1 MYVPQGGSQGKE
13 RRAFPWSRTPRGRF
27 PSSHPAATLP
37 ADPGPSP
44 AGSGIR
50 GIPMDFV
57 HLHVHSQFSLLDS
70 TIRIDDLVKHVSAQG
85 MTALALTDHMNVFGG
100 LQFLKACRNDKAGI
114 NLKPIFGSE
123 VVVADP
129 ETGRRHHLVLL
140 CRNPDGFANLRTLL
154 SRAYTDPARGDGPAT
169 LTRDGL
175 AAHSKGLIALSGCL
189 GGEVPQALL
198 RGDLDGAREAA
209 AWHAEVFGPG
219 SYYLEVANNGLAEQE
234 RVNRALAD
242 LSRET
247 GVPLVATA
255 NAHYLRREDA
265 AAHAV
270 LVAIEMKRNLT
281 AEALKTLPLDSFHL
295 ASPDEMA
302 ASFADLPEA
311 LANTVRIAESIE
323 GPALLTTKKH
333 HFPIFAPPDGKTV
346 ADYFREITFQGVRQ
360 RLAEARRLGLAP
372 DETAYN
378 ARVERELDVIIKLG
392 FDAYYLVVRDFITWA
407 KEHDIPVGP
416 GRGSG
421 AGSLVAFAVGIT
433 DIDPMRYDLL
443 FERFL
448 NPERISPPDFDIDF
462 CMEQREQVIQ
472 YVTEHYGRERV
483 CQIITFNAMKAKAVI
498 RDGSRVLG
506 LSFQEGDAIAKLIP
520 DALDMTLEKAWNLEP
535 RLQELIKGNP
545 TYQTLW
551 DVALRLEGL
560 ARQPGKH
567 AAGVVIADRPVEEY
581 APLFVTD
588 DGSVVTQFNM
598 KDLDYVGLIKFDF
611 LGLTSLTVID
621 NAVKTIRARGN
632 PGFRIEEIP
641 LDDKPT
647 FDLICSGGTAGVF
660 QLETRGITELVRR
673 LRPDRLEDI
682 IAIIALFRPGPLGS
696 GMVEEFIAV
705 KHGEKEA
712 SYPIEE
718 LRPILGDTYG
728 TILYQEQVMLITSG
742 LAGFSLGQADIL
754 RRAMGKKD
762 MKALQEQREPFLKGC
777 AERGIDVGKAADLFK
792 NMEFFAEYGF
802 NKSHSAAY
810 AYVTYR
816 MAYLKAHHPTEFL
829 CSVLTAEKGDQAKVM
844 RFIHE
849 ARLMGVAVLP
859 PDVNRSGS
867 DFTVEDVDDGAGG
880 RKGAIRFGMTA
891 VKGIG
896 TSAVDA
902 ILEARVEE
910 PFRSVMDFLS
920 RVDTRKVNKRV
931 IEALARCGA
940 MDGFGHTRA
949 SIVEGLDALLSAAQ
963 RRREDRSSGQGG
975 LFDDLPVSKA
985 AEAGP
990 THVPEW
996 PDRQKLA
1003 YEREAIG
1010 YYVSGHP
1017 LDRYAGRLERMEVAP
1032 IGDLPTLEDGETVR
1046 VAGIVLARNDK
1057 VAKASGNRFAYLTVE
1072 DASGQCECFVGGRT
1086 YPQLEHLTDLEEP
1099 VLVSG
1104 TVQIDSEKQQMKL
1117 MVQTIERLEAARRN
1131 SAKAVVVRLD
1141 LSLVR
1146 ESTVDSLLDLARRF
1160 KGPCP
1165 LELRLNLPGAGEMFL
1180 RAGMQWQVNPCDEL
1194 VADIERLLGPGSAVL
1209 T

>member
-1 MYVPQGGSQGKE
+1 
-13 RRAFPWSRTPRGRF
+13 
-27 PSSHPAATLP
+27 
-37 ADPGPSP
+37 
-44 AGSGIR
+44 
-50 GIPMDFV
+50 MDFV

-70 TIRIDDLVKHVSAQG
+70 TIRIDELVKQVSAQG
-85 MTALALTDHMNVFGG
+85 MKAVALTDHMNTFGA
-100 LQFLKACRNDKAGI
+100 LQFLKAAKNPKAGI
-114 NLKPIFGSE
+114 DLKPIFGSE
-123 VVVADP
+123 IVVIDA
-129 ETGRRHHLVLL
+129 ETARRHHLVLL
-140 CRNPDGFANLRTLL
+140 CRNPEGFANLRTLL
-154 SRAYTDPARGDGPAT
+154 SRAYTDPNRGDAAAAIS
-169 LTRDGL
+169 RDAL

-189 GGEVPQALL
+189 GGEVPQAIL
-198 RGDLDGAREAA
+198 RGDLDAAREAVS
-209 AWHAEVFGPG
+209 WHAEVFGG
-219 SYYLEVANNGLAEQE
+219 GGYYLEVANNGLAEQE
-234 RVNRALAD
+234 RVNGALAD

-255 NAHYLRREDA
+255 NAHYLKREDA
-265 AAHAV
+265 QAHAV

-295 ASPDEMA
+295 ATPDEMA
-302 ASFADLPEA
+302 ATFAHLPEA

-323 GPALLTTKKH
+323 GQALQTSKHH
-333 HFPIFAPPDGKTV
+333 HFPIFVPPDGKAV
-346 ADYFREITFQGVRQ
+346 PDYLREITAEGVTN

-372 DETAYN
+372 DETAYLDR
-378 ARVERELDVIIKLG
+378 AERELDVIIRLG
-392 FDAYYLVVRDFITWA
+392 FDAYYLVVRDFIAWA
-407 KEHDIPVGP
+407 KGHDIPVGP

-433 DIDPMRYDLL
+433 DIDPLRYDLL

-448 NPERISPPDFDIDF
+448 NAERISPPDFDIDF
-462 CMEQREQVIQ
+462 CMEQRDQVIQ
-472 YVTEHYGRERV
+472 YVTERYGRERV

-506 LSFQEGDAIAKLIP
+506 LTFQEGDAIAKLIP
-520 DALDMTLEKAWNLEP
+520 EALDMTLEKAWNMEP
-535 RLQELIKGNP
+535 RLQELIRGNP
-545 TYQTLW
+545 TYKTLW

-611 LGLTSLTVID
+611 LGLTALTVTN
-621 NAVKTIRARGN
+621 NAVKNIRARGN
-632 PGFRIEEIP
+632 PGFRIEDVP

-660 QLETRGITELVRR
+660 QLETRGITDLVRR

-696 GMVEEFIAV
+696 NMDKEFIAV
-705 KHGEKEA
+705 KHGEKAA

-718 LRPILGDTYG
+718 LRPLLGDTYG
-728 TILYQEQVMLITSG
+728 TILYQEQVMLITSR

-777 AERGIDVGKAADLFK
+777 AERGIDVDKAGDLFRQ
-792 NMEFFAEYGF
+792 MEFFAEYGF

-816 MAYLKAHHPTEFL
+816 MAYLKAHYPTEFL
-829 CSVLTAEKGDQAKVM
+829 CAVLTAEKGDQAKVM

-849 ARLMGVAVLP
+849 ARQMGVPVLP
-859 PDVNRSGS
+859 PDVNRSSS

-880 RKGAIRFGMTA
+880 TRGAIRFGLTA

-896 TSAVDA
+896 ESAVEA
-902 ILEARVEE
+902 ILDARLKE

-949 SIVEGLDALLSAAQ
+949 SLVEGLDALMSAAQ
-963 RRREDRSSGQGG
+963 RRRDDRESGQGG
-975 LFDDLPVSKA
+975 LFDALPVSKSV
-985 AEAGP
+985 EAGP
-990 THVPEW
+990 PHVPEW
-996 PDRQKLA
+996 PDRQRLA
-1003 YEREAIG
+1003 FEREAIG

-1017 LDRYAGRLERMEVAP
+1017 LDRYAGRLERFEVVP
-1032 IGDLPTLEDGETVR
+1032 VGDLPTFEENETVR

-1057 VAKASGNRFAYLTVE
+1057 VAKASGNRFAYLTLE
-1072 DASGQCECFVGGRT
+1072 DATGQCECFVGGRT
-1086 YPQLEHLTDLEEP
+1086 YPQLESLTDLEEP
-1099 VLVSG
+1099 VLVTG
-1104 TVQIDSEKQQMKL
+1104 NVQVDAEKQSVKL
-1117 MVQTIERLEAARRN
+1117 MVHSIERLEAARRAL
-1131 SAKAVVVRLD
+1131 AKAVVVRID

-1146 ESTVDSLLDLARRF
+1146 ESAIESVRDVVRRY

-1165 LELRLNLPGAGEMFL
+1165 LELRLRLAGAGELQM
-1180 RAGMQWQVNPCDEL
+1180 RAGMQWQVSPCDEIITE
-1194 VADIERLLGPGSAVL
+1194 IERILGPGTALL

>member
-1 MYVPQGGSQGKE
+1 MS
-13 RRAFPWSRTPRGRF
+13 
-27 PSSHPAATLP
+27 
-37 ADPGPSP
+37 
-44 AGSGIR
+44 
-50 GIPMDFV
+50 FV
-57 HLHVHSQFSLLDS
+57 HLHVHSQYSLLDS
-70 TIRIDDLVKHVSAQG
+70 TIRIDALVRQVAAQG
-85 MTALALTDHMNVFGG
+85 MTAVALTDHMNVFGS
-100 LQFLKACRNDKAGI
+100 LQFLKACHNDKAGI
-114 NLKPIFGSE
+114 HLKPIFGSE
-123 VVVADP
+123 IVVADP
-129 ETGRRHHLVLL
+129 ETARRHHVVLL

-154 SRAYTDPARGDGPAT
+154 SRAYTDPARGDAPAAVP
-169 LTRDGL
+169 RDSL
-175 AAHSKGLIALSGCL
+175 AAHAKGLIALSGCL

-198 RGDLDGAREAA
+198 RGDLEGAREAA
-209 AWHAEVFGPG
+209 SWHAEVFGPG
-219 SYYLEVANNGLAEQE
+219 GYYLEVSNNGLAEQE
-234 RVNRALAD
+234 RVNRAMAD

-247 GVPLVATA
+247 GIPLVATA

-270 LVAIEMKRNLT
+270 LVAIEMKRTLT
-281 AEALKTLPLDSFHL
+281 PESLSTLPLDSFHL
-295 ASPDEMA
+295 ASPEEMQA
-302 ASFADLPEA
+302 AFADLPEA
-311 LANTVRIAESIE
+311 IANTQCIADSIDE
-323 GPALLTTKKH
+323 AALTTTKTH
-333 HFPIFAPPDGKTV
+333 HFPIFVPPGGATV
-346 ADYFREITFQGVRQ
+346 ADHLRELTTEG
-360 RLAEARRLGLAP
+360 LARRIEDARRLGLTP
-372 DETAYN
+372 DAKAYRER
-378 ARVERELDVIIKLG
+378 ADRELDVIIRLG
-392 FDAYYLVVRDFITWA
+392 FDAYYLVVRDFIIWA
-407 KEHDIPVGP
+407 KDHDVPVGP

-448 NPERISPPDFDIDF
+448 NAERISPPDFDIDF
-462 CMEQREQVIQ
+462 CMETRDQVIQ

-483 CQIITFNAMKAKAVI
+483 CQIITFNAMKAKAVV
-498 RDGSRVLG
+498 RDGARVLG

-520 DALDMTLEKAWNLEP
+520 DVLDMTLEKAWSMEP
-535 RLQELIKGNP
+535 RLQELINGSP
-545 TYQTLW
+545 TLKVLW
-551 DVALRLEGL
+551 DVALKLEGL

-567 AAGVVIADRPVEEY
+567 AAGVVIADRPIEEY
-581 APLFVTD
+581 SPLYVTD
-588 DGSVVTQFNM
+588 DGSVVTQYNM

-611 LGLTSLTVID
+611 LGLTALTVTS

-632 PGFRIEEIP
+632 PDFRIEDVP
-641 LDDKPT
+641 LDDKAT

-673 LRPDRLEDI
+673 LRPDRIEDI

-696 GMVEEFIAV
+696 GMDKEFIAI
-705 KHGEKEA
+705 KHGEKKE

-728 TILYQEQVMLITSG
+728 TLLYQEQVMLITSR

-777 AERGIDVGKAADLFK
+777 AERGIDAGKAAELFK
-792 NMEFFAEYGF
+792 QMEHFAEYGF

-829 CSVLTAEKGDQAKVM
+829 CAVLTAEKGDQAKVM

-849 ARLMGVAVLP
+849 ARLMGVPVLP
-859 PDVNRSGS
+859 PDVGHSSS

-880 RKGAIRFGMTA
+880 KKGAIRFGLTA

-896 TSAVDA
+896 DSAVDA
-902 ILEARVEE
+902 ILDARAEG
-910 PFRSVMDFLS
+910 PFRSMTDFLS

-963 RRREDRSSGQGG
+963 RRREDRDSGQGS
-975 LFDDLPVSKA
+975 LFDALPVSKA

-990 THVPEW
+990 PHVPEW

-1017 LDRYAGRLERMEVAP
+1017 LDRYAGRLERLEVTP
-1032 IGDLPTLEDGETVR
+1032 IGDLATYDENETVR
-1046 VAGIVLARNDK
+1046 VAGIVLAQIGR
-1057 VAKASGNRFAYLTVE
+1057 ASCR
-1072 DASGQCECFVGGRT
+1072 
-1086 YPQLEHLTDLEEP
+1086 
-1099 VLVSG
+1099 
-1104 TVQIDSEKQQMKL
+1104 
-1117 MVQTIERLEAARRN
+1117 ER
-1131 SAKAVVVRLD
+1131 V
-1141 LSLVR
+1141 
-1146 ESTVDSLLDLARRF
+1146 
-1160 KGPCP
+1160 
-1165 LELRLNLPGAGEMFL
+1165 
-1180 RAGMQWQVNPCDEL
+1180 
-1194 VADIERLLGPGSAVL
+1194 
-1209 T
+1209 